1 MAAGRKSPAGARL
14 SPKRRKVS
22 GAAGKPAHTSTDPE
36 VRMDKVEKIK
46 EAIER
51 GTYKVPASEVAAKLL
66 EDMRR
71 R

>member
-1 MAAGRKSPAGARL
+1 MAAGRKTPAGARL
-14 SPKRRKVS
+14 SAKRRKALS
-22 GAAGKPAHTSTDPE
+22 EKHQPAHTSPDPE

-51 GTYKVPASEVAAKLL
+51 GDYKVPASDVAAKIL
-66 EDMRR
+66 EEMRR

>member
-14 SPKRRKVS
+14 SPKRRK
-22 GAAGKPAHTSTDPE
+22 AGKPAHSSPDPE

-51 GTYKVPASEVAAKLL
+51 GKYNVPASEVAAKLL
-66 EDMRR
+66 EEMRR

>member
-1 MAAGRKSPAGARL
+1 MAAGRKSPAGARP
-14 SPKRRKVS
+14 SPKRRKALS
-22 GAAGKPAHTSTDPE
+22 EKRQPAQTSPDPE

-51 GTYKVPASEVAAKLL
+51 GKYKVPAADVAAKIL